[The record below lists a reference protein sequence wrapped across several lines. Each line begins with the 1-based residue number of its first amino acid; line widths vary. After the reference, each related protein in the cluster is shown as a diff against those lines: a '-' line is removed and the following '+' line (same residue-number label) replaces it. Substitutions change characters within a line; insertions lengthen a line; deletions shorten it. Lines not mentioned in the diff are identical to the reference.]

1 MKLNEIPAGVKIS
14 VGFFL
19 FILLAVIFNIW
30 IKPYLGI

>member
-1 MKLNEIPAGVKIS
+1 MKFEEIPVGVKIS

-19 FILLAVIFNIW
+19 FILLAVVFNLW